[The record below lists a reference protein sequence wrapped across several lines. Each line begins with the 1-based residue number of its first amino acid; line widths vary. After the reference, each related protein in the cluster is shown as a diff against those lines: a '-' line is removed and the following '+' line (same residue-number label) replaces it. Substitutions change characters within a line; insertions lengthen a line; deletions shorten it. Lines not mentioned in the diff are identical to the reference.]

1 MNILI
6 TGGAGF
12 IGSTL
17 AKSLIE
23 DGHEV
28 MIIDDMSNGRI
39 ENLNN
44 LNAVKVFQHD
54 LTKSHDGLDILLS
67 KTNIV
72 FHFAASL
79 GVENVH
85 KNPFETFKNNALINE
100 NLFPLYKKWGVKVIF
115 GSTSEVYGESKEEGS
130 SEEDGFNIF
139 STETARGGYAAAKI
153 YSEFY
158 LKSFDISHTIVRFF
172 NIVGPKQIG
181 DRGHVLPRFIEAAV
195 KGEDLIVYGNG
206 QQARSFCDIRDA
218 IEMLKILMDKKHNG
232 ETYNVGAENIC
243 TILDLAHIVKTEL
256 NSNSEIKMVKKDI
269 DEIYNR
275 YPKLDKINQL
285 YKTKYTLEDIIRNI
299 YETNFSSCTTS

>member
-1 MNILI
+1 MNVLI

-17 AKSLIE
+17 AKSLLK

-39 ENLNN
+39 DNINDLK
-44 LNAVKVFQHD
+44 NAKVFQHD
-54 LTKSHDGLDILLS
+54 LTKQHDGLDILLS
-67 KTNIV
+67 ETNLV

-85 KNPFETFKNNALINE
+85 NNPHETFKNNALINE

-115 GSTSEVYGESKEEGS
+115 GSTSEVYGESKKGGS

-139 STETARGGYAAAKI
+139 STKSARGGYAAAKI

-158 LKSFDISHTIVRFF
+158 LKSFNIHHTIVRFF

-181 DRGHVLPRFIEAAV
+181 DRGHVLPRFIEAAA
-195 KGEDLIVYGNG
+195 KGNDLLVYGDG
-206 QQARSFCDIRDA
+206 QQVRSFCDVRDA
-218 IEMLKILMDKKHNG
+218 IEMLKILMDEQHNG
-232 ETYNVGAENIC
+232 ETYNVGANNIY
-243 TILDLAHIVKTEL
+243 TMKELADVVIKEL
-256 NSNSEIKMVKKDI
+256 KSDSKIKMVKKNI
-269 DEIYNR
+269 DEIYTR
-275 YPKLDKINQL
+275 YPRLEKINHFYQS
-285 YKTKYTLEDIIRNI
+285 KYTIEDIIRNI
-299 YETNFSSCTTS
+299 YETNFSGCATS